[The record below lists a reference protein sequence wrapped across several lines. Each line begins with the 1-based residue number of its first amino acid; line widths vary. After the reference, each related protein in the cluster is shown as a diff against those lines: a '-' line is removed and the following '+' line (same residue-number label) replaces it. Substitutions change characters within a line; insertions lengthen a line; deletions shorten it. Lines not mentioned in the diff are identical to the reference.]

1 MAKNR
6 KFQHGTQIELNVS
19 AVNGTGTSD
28 LVKSGDPGVVT
39 DLPFVALTDEDSG
52 GLATVQ
58 TDGVFN
64 LSVRGHD
71 GTANAA
77 VAAGQIVY
85 WDNTN
90 GELDVQTAG
99 KRFGYALS
107 AVSSGATTT
116 IPVKVGY

>member
-6 KFQHGTQIELNVS
+6 VHEHGNQIKLNVS
-19 AVNGTGTSD
+19 AVNGTGTGD
-28 LVKSGDPGVVT
+28 LVKSGDPGAVGQI
-39 DLPFVALTDEDSG
+39 PFVALTDEDSA

-58 TDGVFN
+58 TDGVFK
-64 LSVRGHD
+64 LAVRGHD

-77 VAAGQIVY
+77 IAAGAIVY

-99 KRFGYALS
+99 VRFGYALE
-107 AVSSGATTT
+107 AVASGATTT
-116 IPVKVGY
+116 IKVKVGY